1 MRKNTFIQ
9 TAMLIAGLGA
19 LPLVAQQ
26 DPMYT
31 HFTFNKV
38 LYNPAYAGASGQ
50 FCLNAITHQQWLGYD
65 DESPYIKTQSG
76 LPVSDNIARNIAPK
90 TTGAGFTAPLRMKLK
105 GNTIDI
111 GGVYAGF
118 ISDQIAYENNTYMK
132 FGLAGA
138 YNLSSGANVRLG
150 VDFTS
155 LTKELDGQGLR
166 YHDPGDPLIPTGT
179 SADTRVTMGLGAYYS
194 DPNIMG
200 GAWGSLSMTHLMPQT
215 FAYGPSGAIQIT
227 TARHLYLA
235 GGVRMDNFMGNPSL
249 TLDPAFKIRTVMGK
263 GGLVKPE
270 LDLQGIANWN
280 DLFAGGLNL
289 RSYGT
294 GLDALSVI
302 LGYYPPLLGNA
313 AGQQKLRVGYSY
325 DITMSNLVRNSF
337 GTHEVQVNYCFMI
350 SLPERPEI
358 IYRHPRWMEHSPEI
372 D

>member
-9 TAMLIAGLGA
+9 TAMLIVGLGA

-76 LPVSDNIARNIAPK
+76 LPVSDNIQRNIAPK
-90 TTGAGFTAPLRMKLK
+90 TTGAGFSAPLRIKLK
-105 GNTIDI
+105 GNTVDI

-138 YNLSSGANVRLG
+138 YDLSSGANVRLG

-249 TLDPAFKIRTVMGK
+249 SLDPAFKIRTVMGK

-294 GLDALSVI
+294 GVDALSVI

-325 DITMSNLVRNSF
+325 DITVSNLVRNSF